1 MNESRRT
8 LYPEIEPY
16 DSGMLDVGEGHSLY
30 WERVGTPGAKPAVFL
45 HGGPGGG
52 MNAGH
57 RRQWDPAR
65 YDVLLFD
72 QRGCGKSLP
81 FAEIEANDTWRIIA
95 DIERLREMCGHA
107 AWQVFGGSWGAT
119 LALAYAQ
126 KHPERATELVLRGVF
141 LAREKEKRWLYEYG
155 ASEIMAEQW
164 DSFAGLVPEAER
176 GNLVAAYHARLTSED
191 ETVRLAAAREW
202 SLWEGAVATLLPDEA
217 LMASFGDPAKAVPF
231 ARICARFFLED
242 FYLEEAQL
250 LRDIAR
256 IRQIPAII
264 VQGRHDICTP
274 PISAWELKKAWPEA
288 ELWIV
293 PDAGHSAGEP
303 GIVDGLVR
311 ATDRFARYDPTPDP
325 ARAEPVKAP

>member
-1 MNESRRT
+1 MQYERT

-16 DSGMLDVGEGHSLY
+16 ETGMLDVGEGHSLY

-52 MNAGH
+52 MSPNH
-57 RRQWDPAR
+57 RRQWDPAL

-72 QRGCGKSLP
+72 QRGCGQSLP
-81 FAEIEANDTWRIIA
+81 FAEIERNDTWRIVA
-95 DIERLREMCGHA
+95 DIERLRAMCGHE

-126 KHPERATELVLRGVF
+126 THPDRVTELVLRGVF
-141 LAREKEKRWLYEYG
+141 LARETEKTWLYSYG

-164 DSFAGLVPEAER
+164 DSFHGHIPEAER
-176 GNLVAAYHARLTSED
+176 GNLVDAYHRRLTSND
-191 ETVRLAAAREW
+191 EAVRLAAAREW
-202 SLWEGAVATLLPDEA
+202 SLWEGSVATLLPDEA
-217 LMASFGDPAKAVPF
+217 LLDTFADPAKAIPF

-242 FYLEEAQL
+242 FFLEEAQL
-250 LRDIAR
+250 LRDVGKLKG
-256 IRQIPAII
+256 IPGII

-274 PISAWELKKAWPEA
+274 PTSAWALKKAWPEA

-293 PDAGHSAGEP
+293 HDAGHAASEP

-311 ATDRFARYDPTPDP
+311 ATDQFAG
-325 ARAEPVKAP
+325 KAL

>member
-1 MNESRRT
+1 MTERRR

-16 DSGMLDVGEGHSLY
+16 ETGMLDVGEGHSLY
-30 WERVGTPGAKPAVFL
+30 YERVGTPDAKPAVFL

-52 MNAGH
+52 MHPNH

-72 QRGCGKSLP
+72 QRGCGRSLP
-81 FAEIEANDTWRIIA
+81 FAGIEANDTWRIVD
-95 DIERLREMCGHA
+95 DIERLRAMCGHA

-126 KHPERATELVLRGVF
+126 KHPERTTELVLRGVF
-141 LAREKEKRWLYEYG
+141 LAREREKHWLYRYG

-164 DSFAGLVPEAER
+164 DAFTGLIPEAER
-176 GNLVAAYHARLTSED
+176 DDLVAAYYRRLTSED
-191 ETVRLAAAREW
+191 EPTRLSAAREW
-202 SLWEGAVATLLPDEA
+202 SLWEGYVATLLPSPGLLDEFA
-217 LMASFGDPAKAVPF
+217 DPAKAVPF
-231 ARICARFFLED
+231 ARICAKFFLEN
-242 FYLEEAQL
+242 FYLDEAQL
-250 LRDIAR
+250 LRDADR
-256 IRQIPAII
+256 IRGIPGII

-274 PISAWELKKAWPEA
+274 PASALALKKAWPEA

-293 PDAGHSAGEP
+293 PDAGHAASEP

-311 ATDRFARYDPTPDP
+311 ATDHFAD
-325 ARAEPVKAP
+325 RAP